1 MEGPGEASLGLLS
14 GSMRVAY
21 TQNPHGSLGSED
33 RWGEPHLG
41 SRCLRPQSKSVGSL
55 DLYLSSSLGLGV
67 LICGWEAWYH
77 PANLTEMA
85 GQHEMRGWGRDF
97 APLGAPAPTR
107 VLAVAT
113 LHPHLSVRTALGW
126 EPASASWV
134 STPLAHSQSFTG
146 SGLINLPPLPSML

>member
-1 MEGPGEASLGLLS
+1 MVAYLSLSRPTASTPTVLRGAREEAGSFSGTPDLVKPISTGVSIQQTMKALLMEGPGEASLGLLS
-14 GSMRVAY
+14 GSMRVTY

-85 GQHEMRGWGRDF
+85 GQHEMRG
-97 APLGAPAPTR
+97 
-107 VLAVAT
+107 
-113 LHPHLSVRTALGW
+113 
-126 EPASASWV
+126 
-134 STPLAHSQSFTG
+134 
-146 SGLINLPPLPSML
+146 